1 MTPLTQALISLG
13 SNRTPTPKHGTND
26 QTELKGQK
34 HCYGTPRFILLNC
47 PTLSQM
53 PEPNVAELEDAPGRS
68 MLQSNRNM
76 VSLFFANNAGTVYI
90 YIYKHCCF
98 HHLAV
103 FIVRVG
109 VICDFLVLA
118 AWRRGHWQG
127 VLPKSGSASA
137 AFCLTVSLS
146 PPSQQR
152 CLQSART
159 RVCSSR
165 RSRSSPPKRHPGWV
179 GDPQAAWCPWWWG
192 LGRGAQARAVTVAI
206 ATVATAKSTNRA
218 PPPDP
223 RLLTINGNTSL
234 RQEERNPSP
243 SDVQSS
249 TLDIFLSSSHFGW
262 SPRNGCDSC
271 ICTLQTWRWN
281 GGSCDFRCQKI
292 KNTGGYRKAWTWL
305 ERVLQVSCNS
315 SGCTVLIAIDSQFL
329 VT

>member
-1 MTPLTQALISLG
+1 MTKLNWRAKSTA
-13 SNRTPTPKHGTND
+13 
-26 QTELKGQK
+26 TELHVSFSSTAPLFHKCQS
-34 HCYGTPRFILLNC
+34 
-47 PTLSQM
+47 PTSQ
-53 PEPNVAELEDAPGRS
+53 NSR
-68 MLQSNRNM
+68 MLQEGACCKVIGTWSPY
-76 VSLFFANNAGTVYI
+76 SLRTMLAQYI